1 MLTDESKLLTDESK
15 LLTGESKLLTDES
28 KLLTD
33 ESKLLTG
40 ESKLL
45 TDESKLLTDESKWLT
60 ESKLLTQMTRSK
72 IFYSLIESQLLP
84 CTPACGH
91 EFHALTFHPHP
102 RFTIPYVGSTLRI
115 QSEFCDGAFLQKQS
129 MRLGR

>member
-33 ESKLLTG
+33 
-40 ESKLL
+40 
-45 TDESKLLTDESKWLT
+45 